1 MNNAKIIMEKYFE
14 EHSFVGSN
22 IDSFNKFIEKEL
34 QNIIDENQEIE
45 PTIIPQNVDEYK
57 IKFGKIRV
65 EEP

>member
-1 MNNAKIIMEKYFE
+1 MEKYFE

-45 PTIIPQNVDEYK
+45 PTIIPQN
-57 IKFGKIRV
+57 
-65 EEP
+65 